1 MAIITVGGLLR
12 GSLLPSYRSQELNY
26 GDMNNFTNPMMC
38 ILNTYSDSQ
47 WMKNNW
53 PTIATQGVFSVTVC
67 GDLIIQQVFG
77 LSSKYGY
84 ACRIF
89 IGGSWQEW
97 VETAG

>member
-1 MAIITVGGLLR
+1 MGGLLR

-38 ILNTYSDSQ
+38 RLNTYSDSQ
-47 WMKNNW
+47 WMRNNW